1 MKIAQ
6 LHEQIEQMAEKQKV
20 KVYSYCFAIAMAV
33 PLNEMNVLLECV
45 IVHSYTIILL
55 VILTQYDCEEFEV
68 MVQEEREKCQR
79 QLEVTRELVNT
90 IAAQVCVHYYV
101 ST

>member
-20 KVYSYCFAIAMAV
+20 RVVLEYMIKVV
-33 PLNEMNVLLECV
+33 VLLEYFV
-45 IVHSYTIILL
+45 L
-55 VILTQYDCEEFEV
+55 QYDCEEFEV

-90 IAAQVCVHYYV
+90 IAAQVNHLLSASCLSVAISYET
-101 ST
+101 SISQPRFQ